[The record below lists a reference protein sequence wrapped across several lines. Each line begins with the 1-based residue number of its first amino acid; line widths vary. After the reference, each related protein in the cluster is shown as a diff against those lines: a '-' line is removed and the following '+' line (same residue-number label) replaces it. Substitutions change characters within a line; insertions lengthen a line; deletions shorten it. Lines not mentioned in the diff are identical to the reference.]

1 MRISENLKKIRKGKI
16 VSIIF
21 NNHSNWG
28 DFTSY
33 GDRLFFKEN
42 SFVYK
47 KGEIGKGIYY
57 IEKGLVKATSVN
69 TKGEGILVNISL
81 PQQLIGVQAMDQ
93 VAHFSSTEIIK
104 DSVLYFFSCEV
115 VNEIIHKHPHAHRL
129 LLGTIKSQM
138 RCLIDTIY
146 LNNLPSEKQLARL
159 ILNIYEDFK
168 QFKIFLSQKDL
179 IKCTGL
185 TRVTIY
191 KVMKNWR
198 EKGYIETM
206 SNSLIIKNVSALRS
220 LADSYS

>member
-1 MRISENLKKIRKGKI
+1 M
-16 VSIIF
+16 SIIF
-21 NNHSNWG
+21 DNHSNWG

-47 KGEIGKGIYY
+47 KGEIGKGVYY

-93 VAHFSSTEIIK
+93 VAHFSTTEIIK

-129 LLGTIKSQM
+129 FLGTIKSQM

-206 SNSLIIKNVSALRS
+206 SNSLVIKNVSALRG
-220 LADSYS
+220 LADSYT

>member
-1 MRISENLKKIRKGKI
+1 MP
-16 VSIIF
+16 IIF
-21 NNHSNWG
+21 DNHSYWK
-28 DFTSY
+28 DFSLY
-33 GDRLFFKEN
+33 GERLFFKEN

-57 IEKGLVKATSVN
+57 IEKGLVKATSIN
-69 TKGEGILVNISL
+69 TKGEEILVNISL

-93 VAHFSSTEIIK
+93 IVHFSSTETIK
-104 DSVLYFFSCEV
+104 DSVLYFFPCEV
-115 VNEIIHKHPHAHRL
+115 VNEIIHKYPHAHRL
-129 LLGTIKSQM
+129 FLGTVKSQM
-138 RCLIDTIY
+138 RCLIDSIHF
-146 LNNLPSEKQLARL
+146 NNLPSEKQLARL

-168 QFKIFLSQKDL
+168 QLKIFLSQKDL

-191 KVMKNWR
+191 KVMKDWR

-206 SNSLIIKNVSALRS
+206 SNSLIIKNVSALRG

>member
-28 DFTSY
+28 DFISY

-220 LADSYS
+220 LAESYS